1 MKRTIVA
8 GGIACVLA
16 AACGGPSSP
25 TTPLSSGSGGPS
37 SAATRTTGQ
46 TPGNSIF
53 GAGSADLGVCLQSS
67 SDPACF
73 SAARLRTRAV
83 VPNATAPGAPGALT
97 ATVVGSAV
105 TLAWTASSSGD
116 AVLSYILEAGSTS
129 GAANLANIATNSTA
143 TTFSASGI
151 GTGTYFVRVR
161 AQNAGGVSPASN
173 EVVVVVSAVGCT
185 SAPGAPGGLN
195 GNVAGGTVTLTWNA
209 PVGGCAPS
217 SYVLQAGTGSGL
229 SNLANFNTV
238 STLTIY
244 IANVAAGT
252 YFVRVSAANGN
263 GQSAPSNEIIVTVGG
278 GAATFTGPFAGQ
290 LNLTVISGLTG
301 PGETT
306 TCHESTAINGTLKIA
321 LQQRSDG
328 TVSGTADTTGVATL
342 ITPSCSDSNVSAIT
356 PFAWNGLPVT
366 GTTASLAFSG
376 ETTATGRDAN
386 DIVTNSLA
394 FSGTLTSGVISG
406 TLSYVKTGRNPN
418 TRADGSVTFPVT
430 LR

>member
-8 GGIACVLA
+8 GGLVCVLA
-16 AACGGPSSP
+16 TACGGPSSP
-25 TTPLSSGSGGPS
+25 TTPSLSGSSGAS
-37 SAATRTTGQ
+37 SAATAATAQ
-46 TPGNSIF
+46 TPGDSIF
-53 GAGSADLGVCLQSS
+53 GGGSTDLAVCLQSS

-73 SAARLRTRAV
+73 SAARLRARTV
-83 VPNATAPGAPGALT
+83 VANAIAPGAPGLLT
-97 ATVVGSAV
+97 ANVIGSSV
-105 TLAWTASSSGD
+105 TLTWTAPSSGD
-116 AVLSYILEAGSTS
+116 VVLSYILEAGSTS

-151 GTGTYFVRVR
+151 GAGTYFVRVR
-161 AQNAGGVSPASN
+161 AQNASGVSPASN
-173 EVVVVVSAVGCT
+173 EVVVVVTAVGCT

-195 GNVAGGTVTLTWNA
+195 GTVFGGTVTLTWNA

-217 SYVLQAGTGSGL
+217 SYVLQAGSGSGL
-229 SNLANFNTV
+229 SNLANFNTGSV
-238 STLTIY
+238 LTIY

-252 YFVRVSAANGN
+252 YFVRVTAANGT
-263 GQSAPSNEIIVTVGG
+263 GQSAPSNEIAVTISA
-278 GAATFTGPFAGQ
+278 GAATYTGPFTGQ

-301 PGETT
+301 PGPPT
-306 TCHESTAINGTLKIA
+306 TCHETTAINGTLKIT

-328 TVSGTADTTGVATL
+328 TVSGTADTAGVATL
-342 ITPSCSDSNVSAIT
+342 ITPSCSDSNVSVNS
-356 PFAWNGLPVT
+356 PFVWNGLPVT
-366 GTTASLAFSG
+366 GTTASLAFNG
-376 ETTATGRDAN
+376 QTTATGQDAN